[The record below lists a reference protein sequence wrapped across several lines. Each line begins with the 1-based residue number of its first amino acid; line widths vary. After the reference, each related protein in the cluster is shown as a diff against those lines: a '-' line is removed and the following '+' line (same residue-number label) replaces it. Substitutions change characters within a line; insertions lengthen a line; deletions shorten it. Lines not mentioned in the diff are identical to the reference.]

1 MKESYSRIFQKLVKL
16 RKTDIRFGQPEDVG
30 EGTYQVT
37 AEAVSIQSYQQ
48 YIGLLTECGFIKH
61 SDNGQS
67 GQIGYVYTSSFILED
82 YVLTV
87 IYLVRPQKLYL
98 SLTQGRAL
106 SDRLFYD
113 PDAAGY
119 HISEAKTKLHM
130 LEMFGSGNSFLIQ
143 LKNGHFI
150 MNDGGLPEDLPYF
163 LDYLEA
169 LTFPGEKPIIEGWFF
184 SHAHSDH
191 VGLLHG
197 FLLDPK
203 QAERLTVEGIYMN
216 IPNTHITSTLQAE
229 REMQWIRDGLP
240 LLKVSDES
248 AAPVYRMQTGQRY
261 YFQDITVDIVHTQEQ
276 LPFAEYVNQCRPDG
290 FNDSSAWLMY
300 TIEGQRF
307 LLAGDADIGSM
318 RKVTGTYGRD
328 FFNLTLYATFH
339 HGINVEDFFTDYC
352 NIKTVLYTTWW
363 GRRDLPSCSEKYR
376 EKENRHLQET
386 AEEFMCW
393 GDGTKVL
400 TFPYTSGSAQT
411 LPPQTWSYHPQR
423 SK

>member
-1 MKESYSRIFQKLVKL
+1 
-16 RKTDIRFGQPEDVG
+16 
-30 EGTYQVT
+30 
-37 AEAVSIQSYQQ
+37 
-48 YIGLLTECGFIKH
+48 
-61 SDNGQS
+61 
-67 GQIGYVYTSSFILED
+67 
-82 YVLTV
+82 
-87 IYLVRPQKLYL
+87 
-98 SLTQGRAL
+98 
-106 SDRLFYD
+106 
-113 PDAAGY
+113 
-119 HISEAKTKLHM
+119 
-130 LEMFGSGNSFLIQ
+130 
-143 LKNGHFI
+143 
-150 MNDGGLPEDLPYF
+150 
-163 LDYLEA
+163 
-169 LTFPGEKPIIEGWFF
+169 
-184 SHAHSDH
+184 
-191 VGLLHG
+191 
-197 FLLDPK
+197 
-203 QAERLTVEGIYMN
+203 
-216 IPNTHITSTLQAE
+216 
-229 REMQWIRDGLP
+229 MQWIRDGLP